1 MDRGELVSD
10 DLITGIVRERLTRPD
25 AAGGFVL
32 DGFPRTVPQARALD
46 GLLAGRDTLIVIE
59 MQVPDE
65 ELVRRVQGRRVCK
78 SCGTNVSAFG
88 GDGADHRPLP
98 EVRRRAGDALGRQ
111 HAVVR
116 ERLKIY
122 WRDTRPVIEYYNGRP
137 TFRAIDGAQS
147 PEQVRQM
154 LVTTI
159 TGLAASAGVVV
170 PPAGHAADGAAGS
183 AGMITCRSAAELERL
198 ARVNALVAR
207 VLAELMRRRRPGV
220 TTAGPGP
227 ARRAAAARGG
237 GACRRSRAI
246 TGIRRRSAR
255 RSTSR

>member
-1 MDRGELVSD
+1 VALNVVMLGPPGAGKGTQAERFAREYGIPRISTGDILREAIQSGSDIGQTVKGVMDRGELVSD
-10 DLITGIVRERLTRPD
+10 DLITGIVRERLARPD

-46 GLLAGRDTLIVIE
+46 VLLAGRDTLIVVE

-65 ELVRRVQGRRVCK
+65 ELVRRVRGRRVCK
-78 SCGTNVSAFG
+78 SCGTNVSAFS
-88 GDGADHRPLP
+88 GDGA
-98 EVRRRAGDALGRQ
+98 VAGRCQKCGGELVTRSDDNTE
-111 HAVVR
+111 VVR

-122 WRDTRPVIEYYNGRP
+122 WRDTRPVIDYYHGRP

-170 PPAGHAADGAAGS
+170 PPASPPVPPA
-183 AGMITCRSAAELERL
+183 
-198 ARVNALVAR
+198 
-207 VLAELMRRRRPGV
+207 RPG
-220 TTAGPGP
+220 
-227 ARRAAAARGG
+227 ARA
-237 GACRRSRAI
+237 
-246 TGIRRRSAR
+246 
-255 RSTSR
+255 

>member
-1 MDRGELVSD
+1 VALNVVMLGPPGAGKGTQAERFAREYGIPRISTGDILREAIQSGSDMGQAVKAVMDRGELVSD
-10 DLITGIVRERLTRPD
+10 DLITGIVRERLARPD

-32 DGFPRTVPQARALD
+32 DGFPRTVPQAKALD
-46 GLLAGRDTLIVIE
+46 GLLAGRDPLIVIE

-88 GDGADHRPLP
+88 GDSAA
-98 EVRRRAGDALGRQ
+98 VGRCQ
-111 HAVVR
+111 KCGGELVTRSDDNTNVVR

-122 WRDTRPVIEYYNGRP
+122 WRDTRPVIDYYNGRP

-159 TGLAASAGVVV
+159 TGLAASAGIVV
-170 PPAGHAADGAAGS
+170 PPASPPLPS
-183 AGMITCRSAAELERL
+183 A
-198 ARVNALVAR
+198 
-207 VLAELMRRRRPGV
+207 RPG
-220 TTAGPGP
+220 
-227 ARRAAAARGG
+227 ARA
-237 GACRRSRAI
+237 
-246 TGIRRRSAR
+246 
-255 RSTSR
+255 

>member
-1 MDRGELVSD
+1 MLGPPGAGKGTQAERFAREYGIPRISTGDILREAIQSGSDMGQAVKAVMDRGELVSD
-10 DLITGIVRERLTRPD
+10 DLITGIVRERLARPD

-32 DGFPRTVPQARALD
+32 DGFPRTVPQAKALD

-88 GDGADHRPLP
+88 GDGA
-98 EVRRRAGDALGRQ
+98 AIGRCQ
-111 HAVVR
+111 KCGGELVTRSDDNTNVVR

-122 WRDTRPVIEYYNGRP
+122 WRDTRPVIDYYNGRP

-170 PPAGHAADGAAGS
+170 PPAGPAPTA
-183 AGMITCRSAAELERL
+183 
-198 ARVNALVAR
+198 
-207 VLAELMRRRRPGV
+207 RPG
-220 TTAGPGP
+220 
-227 ARRAAAARGG
+227 ARA
-237 GACRRSRAI
+237 
-246 TGIRRRSAR
+246 
-255 RSTSR
+255 